1 MTEHPYQ
8 QSWLPQF
15 YTPTSN
21 YHHHQ
26 HQQNKRPFS
35 NTNSF
40 FNQTNNGGCGY
51 TTPTQQYYNRNNQQ
65 QQNHHQQ
72 HISDYDGKQYF
83 QNSIDDD
90 ELTEESI
97 KNNVQIVLNNIN
109 RNYNKLKHFILNEK
123 VNNNALNGG
132 LNMISSPESDCNS
145 NMGGPLGCSVASS
158 HDFTH
163 DNSDYQWFLDYG

>member
-21 YHHHQ
+21 YHHHH

-51 TTPTQQYYNRNNQQ
+51 TTPTQQYYNRNNQ

>member
-8 QSWLPQF
+8 KSSWLPQF
-15 YTPTSN
+15 YTATTPPSS
-21 YHHHQ
+21 HP
-26 HQQNKRPFS
+26 QQIKRPFS
-35 NTNSF
+35 NSNSF

-51 TTPTQQYYNRNNQQ
+51 TTPTQHYYNTN
-65 QQNHHQQ
+65 HQQ
-72 HISDYDGKQYF
+72 HFINDDDRKSLQYY
-83 QNSIDDD
+83 QNAIDDD

-97 KNNVQIVLNNIN
+97 KTNVQIVLNNIN

-145 NMGGPLGCSVASS
+145 NMGGPLGCSIASS